1 MAAKNTVNVQRMRQ
15 AISELE
21 NIHSAMQKNI
31 KSLDETM
38 SHVKQ
43 VWTGDAA
50 NTYLKQ
56 YQKNQK
62 SFQNMANAIQNAI
75 NALADS
81 CGIYEQVD
89 ANAMDIVQKMGR
101 RG

>member
-15 AISELE
+15 AITELE
-21 NIHSAMQKNI
+21 NIHGTMQKHI
-31 KSLDETM
+31 KTLDETM

-43 VWTGDAA
+43 VWAGDAA

-62 SFQNMANAIQNAI
+62 SFQNMTNAIQSAV
-75 NALADS
+75 NALS
-81 CGIYEQVD
+81 ETCGIYEQVD
-89 ANAMDIVQKMGR
+89 ANAMDIVQKLGK

>member
-1 MAAKNTVNVQRMRQ
+1 MAAKNTVNIQKMRS

-21 NIHSAMQKNI
+21 NIHSNMHKHM

-38 SHVKQ
+38 SSVKK
-43 VWTGDAA
+43 VWKGEAA
-50 NTYLKQ
+50 NEYLKQ

-62 SFQNMANAIQNAI
+62 DFQNMAEAINSAV
-75 NALADS
+75 NALAESCNVYEMTDS
-81 CGIYEQVD
+81 Q
-89 ANAMDIVQKMGR
+89 AMDVVAKMGK

>member
-43 VWTGDAA
+43 VWAGDAA

>member
-1 MAAKNTVNVQRMRQ
+1 MAAKNTVNVQKMRS

-21 NIHSAMQKNI
+21 NIHSNMQKHM

-38 SHVKQ
+38 SSVKK
-43 VWTGDAA
+43 VWKGEAA
-50 NTYLKQ
+50 NEYLKQ

-62 SFQNMANAIQNAI
+62 DFQNMAEAI
-75 NALADS
+75 NSAVNTLAEA
-81 CGIYEQVD
+81 CNVYETTDMQ
-89 ANAMDIVQKMGR
+89 AMDVVAKMGK

>member
-1 MAAKNTVNVQRMRQ
+1 MAAKNTVNIQKMRS

-21 NIHSAMQKNI
+21 NIHSNMQKHM

-38 SHVKQ
+38 SSVKK
-43 VWTGDAA
+43 VWKGEAA
-50 NTYLKQ
+50 NEYLKQ

-62 SFQNMANAIQNAI
+62 DFQNMAEAI
-75 NALADS
+75 NSAVNTLAEACNVYEMTDS
-81 CGIYEQVD
+81 Q
-89 ANAMDIVQKMGR
+89 AMDVVAKMGK

>member
-1 MAAKNTVNVQRMRQ
+1 MAAKNTVNIQKMRS

-21 NIHSAMQKNI
+21 NIHSNMQKHM

-38 SHVKQ
+38 SSVKK
-43 VWTGDAA
+43 VWKGEAA
-50 NTYLKQ
+50 NEYLKQ

-62 SFQNMANAIQNAI
+62 SFANMANAIQNAA
-75 NALADS
+75 NALAES
-81 CGIYEQVD
+81 CSIYEQVD
-89 ANAMDIVQKMGR
+89 SNAMDIVQKMGR